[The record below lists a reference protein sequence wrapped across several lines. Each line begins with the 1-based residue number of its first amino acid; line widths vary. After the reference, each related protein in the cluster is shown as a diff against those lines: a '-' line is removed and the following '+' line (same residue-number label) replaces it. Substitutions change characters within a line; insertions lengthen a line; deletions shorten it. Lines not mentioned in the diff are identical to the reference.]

1 MISDINLDSLLGKSN
16 HSVIMFT
23 FNSYVS
29 GSCAPKTRYKYDK
42 GDDVNINEFLKIDRS
57 ERH

>member
-1 MISDINLDSLLGKSN
+1 MISGINLDSPLGKSN

-23 FNSYVS
+23 FNFYVIGS
-29 GSCAPKTRYKYDK
+29 GAPKTRYKYDK
-42 GDDVNINEFLKIDRS
+42 GDYVNMNEFLKIDWS